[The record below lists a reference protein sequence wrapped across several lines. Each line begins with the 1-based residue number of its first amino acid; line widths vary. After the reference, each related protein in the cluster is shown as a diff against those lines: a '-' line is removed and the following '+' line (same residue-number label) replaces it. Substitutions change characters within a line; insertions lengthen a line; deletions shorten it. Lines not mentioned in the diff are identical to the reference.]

1 MSNVRRNDYEKI
13 VKIYNEFGNKAALE
27 YLQQN
32 FGVKYP
38 RDVITRIKKT
48 PGYFYDPVTKKI
60 NVNLENSEGS
70 IFMEIEEL
78 CKASTIDKIDSKD
91 LFYVESSTDFNINV
105 IYQELL
111 QEKFIE
117 LNKYVKLNSYL
128 NTISIDKVSL
138 IANGYQV
145 FIR

>member
-1 MSNVRRNDYEKI
+1 MANVRRNDYENI
-13 VKIYNEFGNKAALE
+13 VQVFNESGNKAALE

-48 PGYFYDPVTKKI
+48 PGYTYDPVTKKI
-60 NVNLENSEGS
+60 NISLSES
-70 IFMEIEEL
+70 EEAIFMGIDEL
-78 CKASTIDKIDSKD
+78 CSPLSDNNAEAEST
-91 LFYVESSTDFNINV
+91 VEIPAVLNINI

-111 QEKFIE
+111 QEKFLE
-117 LNKYVKLNSYL
+117 LTKYVKLNRYL
-128 NTISIDKVSL
+128 NTINIDKSAL

-145 FIR
+145 FIQ

>member
-1 MSNVRRNDYEKI
+1 MANVRRSDYENI
-13 VKIYNEFGNKAALE
+13 VQVFNESGSNAALE

-48 PGYFYDPVTKKI
+48 PGYSYDPVTKKI
-60 NVNLENSEGS
+60 NINLSEPEDA
-70 IFMEIEEL
+70 IFMGIDEL
-78 CKASTIDKIDSKD
+78 CTPLSNNNDVETSVEIPAD
-91 LFYVESSTDFNINV
+91 LNINM

-111 QEKFIE
+111 QEKFLE
-117 LNKYVKLNSYL
+117 LTKYVKLNRYL
-128 NTISIDKVSL
+128 NTINIDKSAL

-145 FIR
+145 FIQ

>member
-1 MSNVRRNDYEKI
+1 MANVRRSDYENI
-13 VKIYNEFGNKAALE
+13 VQVFNESGNKAALE

-48 PGYFYDPVTKKI
+48 PGYSYDPVTKKI
-60 NVNLENSEGS
+60 NIGLTEPEES
-70 IFMEIEEL
+70 IFIDIDEL
-78 CKASTIDKIDSKD
+78 CNPLSTNNTE
-91 LFYVESSTDFNINV
+91 VESSDGIPADLNINI

-111 QEKFIE
+111 QEKFLEIT
-117 LNKYVKLNSYL
+117 KYVKLNRYL
-128 NTISIDKVSL
+128 NTINIDKSAL

-145 FIR
+145 SIQ

>member
-1 MSNVRRNDYEKI
+1 MANVKRSDYENI
-13 VKIYNEFGNKAALE
+13 VQVFNKSGNKAALE

-48 PGYFYDPVTKKI
+48 PGYSYDPVTKKI
-60 NVNLENSEGS
+60 NIDLSEPEEA
-70 IFMEIEEL
+70 IFMGIDEL
-78 CKASTIDKIDSKD
+78 CNPLISNNNDVETSVEIPTD
-91 LFYVESSTDFNINV
+91 LNINM

-111 QEKFIE
+111 QEKFLE
-117 LNKYVKLNSYL
+117 LIKYVKLNRYL
-128 NTISIDKVSL
+128 NTINIDKSAL

-145 FIR
+145 FIQ